1 MREAQL
7 LEHIYSRSADLGR
20 RYPQIILGPGDD
32 AAALRTPAGGV
43 LLITV
48 DQVLEGRHFRTGT
61 AADRIARKAVARSVS
76 DIAAMGGSPVWSL
89 ATGALPKG
97 YDKADQLFDAMA
109 RWARHWGCPLVG
121 GDIASWDDAD
131 DALAPAADSMRLVSA
146 HGEHRPSGAR
156 LLVTCTVAGTPHA
169 GRGPVTRSGAM
180 PGDAVWLTGRV
191 GNSFQSGRHLT
202 FEPRVPEALW
212 LCEAIGPALHAMID
226 LSDGLGRDAGRI
238 AAASG
243 VRVEL
248 HAADIP
254 LHRDAEDLRAGL
266 ADGEDYELLFT
277 TAPGV
282 EVPPACPSTGTA
294 MTRIGR
300 VVAGAGCVCITD
312 QGELDVSTLGW
323 DHGEASEALPGDH
336 S

>member
-1 MREAQL
+1 MRETEL

-20 RYPQIILGPGDD
+20 RYPQVILGPGDD
-32 AAALRTPAGGV
+32 TAALRTPAGGV

-61 AADRIARKAVARSVS
+61 AADRVARKAVARSVS

-97 YDKADQLFDAMA
+97 YDKANQLFDAMA
-109 RWARHWGCPLVG
+109 RWARHWGCPLIG

-131 DALAPAADSMRLVSA
+131 EALAPAADSMRMISA
-146 HGEHRPSGAR
+146 HGEHRPPGGR

-169 GRGPVTRSGAM
+169 ARGPVTRSGAL
-180 PGDAVWLTGRV
+180 PGDSVWLTGRV

-212 LCEAIGPALHAMID
+212 LCETLGQTLHAMID

-248 HAADIP
+248 DGAAIP
-254 LHRDAEDLRAGL
+254 LHHDTTSLHAGL

-277 TAPGV
+277 TAASV
-282 EVPPACPSTGTA
+282 ELPPACPATGTTL
-294 MTRIGR
+294 TRVGR
-300 VVAGAGCVCITD
+300 VVAGSGCVCTTGH
-312 QGELDVSTLGW
+312 GELDVANLGW
-323 DHGEASEALPGDH
+323 EHGEDSQALPTDD